1 MEHLNPTRAGAALCS
16 LAVLAI
22 VACGAAG
29 GQKTFGS
36 PEAVFDA
43 LVATLENEDADALQS
58 LLGPGVE
65 ELLESGDA
73 VQDAANRRD
82 FVADYRA
89 MHSIREDGEDRRV
102 LLVGAE
108 EWPLPIPAV
117 RRNGRWLLDGEA
129 GAEELVLRRIGANE
143 LGAIAVARGFV
154 EAQRE
159 YAAQGHDG
167 DPAGIYAMKL
177 VSDPGLHNGLYWET
191 AHGEMPSPAGE
202 FVAAAAAEGYRQ
214 GDHAPYHGYRYRML
228 YGQGSHASGGARE
241 YFQDGLLTRGFALVA
256 WPAEYG
262 SSGVMTFL
270 VNQDGQ
276 LFQKDLG
283 EGTDSYVESM
293 RHFDPDGSWTAVP
306 LQVFSRTSA
315 PPER

>member
-1 MEHLNPTRAGAALCS
+1 MERFSPLHLFRAGPALCT

-22 VACGAAG
+22 VACGAPG
-29 GQKTFGS
+29 GQRTFGS
-36 PEAVFDA
+36 PEAAFDA
-43 LVATLENEDADALQS
+43 LVITLEREDTDGLQE
-58 LLGPGVE
+58 LLGPGVGD
-65 ELLESGDA
+65 LLESGDA

-89 MHSIREDGEDRRV
+89 RHSIREDRDGRRI
-102 LLVGAE
+102 LLVGAQD
-108 EWPLPIPAV
+108 WPLPIPAV
-117 RRNGRWLLDGEA
+117 RRDGRWILDGEA
-129 GAEELVLRRIGANE
+129 GADELVLRRIGANE

-159 YAAQGHDG
+159 YAGEGRDG
-167 DPAGIYAMKL
+167 DPAGIYALKL

-191 AHGEMPSPAGE
+191 VDGEMPSPAGE

-214 GDHAPYHGYRYRML
+214 ADRAPYHGYRYRML
-228 YGQGSHASGGARE
+228 YGQGSHAAGGARE

-262 SSGVMTFL
+262 SSGVMTFQ

-276 LFQKDLG
+276 VFQKDLG

-293 RHFDPDGSWTAVP
+293 RHFDPDSSWTAVP
-306 LQVFSRTSA
+306 
-315 PPER
+315 P